1 MVNVGM
7 ILASRAGGER
17 MRFLFYSHDSLG
29 FGHTRRHLAV
39 AGALAEQAPAAT
51 ILLATGAEEIARHG
65 LPRQVEILKLPG
77 LRKDANER
85 YSSRRLPVSVAEIRS
100 LRSALLAATVKN
112 FRPMV
117 VLVDKHPFG
126 ASGEFKSGLKALR
139 RSGGRAVLG
148 LRDILDEPRQV
159 LSEWKPYKMQQR
171 IADYYDQVLVYGER
185 AVFDPI
191 TAYSFPQS
199 LAERTRFCGYVL
211 NQESERSLENFEWPF
226 PVREGRTRPVVL
238 ATAGGGEDGFRTLD
252 TFIRASEDAPWQAV
266 AVAGPMTPDAELA
279 LLEKVAA
286 EKGVTLRTFVPHLS
300 ALFGSL
306 DALVCMGGYNPLVE
320 SAALGI
326 PTVCVPRV
334 RPRIEQLMRAE
345 AFERMGLLQICRPAQ
360 LTPQRLREQIYAAL
374 KSRPQGLKAR
384 ASAALKFNGA
394 RCAADYLLS
403 LASSTS
409 KRKP

>member
-1 MVNVGM
+1 MVNLGT
-7 ILASRAGGER
+7 ILAGRASNV

-39 AGALAEQAPAAT
+39 AAALAEQAPGAT
-51 ILLATGAEEIARHG
+51 ILLASGAEEIARHG
-65 LPRQVEILKLPG
+65 LPRQVEVLKLPG

-100 LRSALLAATVKN
+100 LRSALLAATIKN

-126 ASGEFKSGLKALR
+126 ASGEFKSGLKALQ

-159 LSEWKPYKMQQR
+159 LKEWQPYKMQQR

-185 AVFDPI
+185 LVFDPV
-191 TAYSFPQS
+191 TAYAFPRP

-211 NQESERSLENFEWPF
+211 NRESERSLENFEWPF
-226 PVREGRTRPVVL
+226 PPREKRVRPVVL
-238 ATAGGGEDGFRTLD
+238 ATTGGGEDGFRTLEA
-252 TFIRASEDAPWQAV
+252 FIGAAADGPWHAV
-266 AVAGPMTPDAELA
+266 AVAGPMTPDVELA
-279 LLEKVAA
+279 LLEKLAA
-286 EKGVTLRTFVPHLS
+286 ENGVTLRTFVPHLS
-300 ALFGSL
+300 ALFGSV
-306 DALVCMGGYNPLVE
+306 DALVCMGGYNTLVE

-345 AFERMGLLQICRPAQ
+345 AFERMGLLQMCRPEQ
-360 LTPQRLREQIYAAL
+360 LTPRKLREQIIAVLQERPQDLRKRANAAL
-374 KSRPQGLKAR
+374 N
-384 ASAALKFNGA
+384 FDGA
-394 RCAADYLLS
+394 RNAAECLLS
-403 LASSTS
+403 LATNAS
-409 KRKP
+409 KQAT